1 MTENSS
7 QKNAA
12 DAGKTENEE
21 ISFADLFEM
30 EENSSVSRVGDVI
43 MGTIV
48 GVVDDHVL
56 VDIGD
61 KAESYIPL
69 SEFHTEG
76 EEVDV
81 NIGDSFEVFVEKRK
95 EEGGLLLSR
104 EKAIGIKVWEEI
116 AKIQADDGTIDG
128 KIENRV
134 KGGMSV
140 DIGVPAFLPY
150 SQIDL
155 RPVKDL
161 DALIGETFPFKILKF
176 NRKRNNVVISRRAIL
191 EQEREK
197 MRSEM
202 RTNLEEGMVVK
213 GTVTNITD
221 YGLFIDL
228 GGMDGLCHITDL
240 SWGRV
245 SHPSKLYKV
254 SDEIDVKILKYDKDS
269 DRVSLGIKQLR
280 PDPWA
285 TVTERYPVGS
295 KTVGKVVSITDYG
308 VFVEI
313 EEGVEGLIHISE
325 MTWSKKPRHPSKLV
339 AVSDEIEVMVLNIET
354 ETKRISLG
362 MKQLQPNPWDLV
374 SENYPVGSI
383 IEGKIKNITDFGIF
397 IGIEEGIDGLI
408 HVSDLSWTERI
419 KHPTEKYAKSD
430 TIQAVVLK
438 IDRENERFSLGVK
451 QLEPDPWQAALNNYP
466 SGAIV
471 EGKITN
477 VTDFGIFVQLEEG
490 VEGLVHVS
498 EISKEKINTPVGMYN
513 VDDNLQVMVINV
525 SSKDRKIGLS
535 IKALDSSSEEGSAED
550 YKKKQASGPST
561 LGDLLKAAE
570 AEAAPEADAAD
581 ADAAPE
587 SEVEAEVAAEPEAD
601 ATEAEAAPETDA
613 ADADAAPEPEVE
625 TEAAEPEADVAE
637 AAAAP
642 EPEAEAEAAAPEAEA
657 ADAAVAPEQE
667 VEAEAAEP
675 EADVADAA
683 IAPEPEAKA
692 EEAADD
698 ETEAETT
705 PEEDTSETEEDSDK
719 EKE

>member
-1 MTENSS
+1 MTENSTE
-7 QKNAA
+7 KNESEV
-12 DAGKTENEE
+12 GMESSEE
-21 ISFADLFEM
+21 GSFADLFEM
-30 EENSSVSRVGDVI
+30 DEHSTVIKEGDVV
-43 MGTIV
+43 MGMIV
-48 GVVDDHVL
+48 SIVDNHAMI
-56 VDIGD
+56 DIGD
-61 KAESYIPL
+61 KAESYVPL
-69 SEFHTEG
+69 SEFLVDG
-76 EEVDV
+76 EAEEV
-81 NIGDSFEVFVEKRK
+81 NIGDSYEVFVEKRK
-95 EEGGLLLSR
+95 EEGGILLSR

-161 DALIGETFPFKILKF
+161 DALIGQTFPFKILKF

-191 EQEREK
+191 EKEREK
-197 MRSEM
+197 MRDSM
-202 RTNLEEGMVVK
+202 RTSLEEGMIVK

-245 SHPSKLYKV
+245 SHPAKLYKV
-254 SDEIDVKILKYDKDS
+254 SDEIDVKILKYDQES

-285 TVTERYPVGS
+285 TVAERYPVGS

-308 VFVEI
+308 VFVEL

-339 AVSDEIEVMVLNIET
+339 AAGDEVEIMVLNIET

-362 MKQLQPNPWDLV
+362 MKQLHPNPWDLV

-419 KHPTEKYAKSD
+419 KHPTEKYAKGD

-438 IDRENERFSLGVK
+438 IDRENERFSLGIK
-451 QLEPDPWQAALNNYP
+451 QLEPDPWMAALSNYP
-466 SGAIV
+466 GGAIV
-471 EGKITN
+471 EGTITN

-490 VEGLVHVS
+490 IEGLVHVS
-498 EISKEKINTPVGMYN
+498 EISKEKIATPVGMYN
-513 VDDNLQVMVINV
+513 MGDPLKVKVINV

-535 IKALDSSSEEGSAED
+535 IKALDKDSSEDSMQD
-550 YKKKQASGPST
+550 YKKKQSSGPST
-561 LGDLLKAAE
+561 IGDLLKTEMKSKETSTKEDAAE
-570 AEAAPEADAAD
+570 TAAEEPAAEAAPE
-581 ADAAPE
+581 E
-587 SEVEAEVAAEPEAD
+587 EAAEAAAEEPA
-601 ATEAEAAPETDA
+601 AEAAPE
-613 ADADAAPEPEVE
+613 E
-625 TEAAEPEADVAE
+625 EAAE
-637 AAAAP
+637 AAAE
-642 EPEAEAEAAAPEAEA
+642 EPAAEAAPEEKA
-657 ADAAVAPEQE
+657 ADAA
-667 VEAEAAEP
+667 AEAAP
-675 EADVADAA
+675 EEETA
-683 IAPEPEAKA
+683 
-692 EEAADD
+692 EAA
-698 ETEAETT
+698 
-705 PEEDTSETEEDSDK
+705 PEEDAVEAAPEEKTDK
-719 EKE
+719 E

>member
-1 MTENSS
+1 MTENST
-7 QKNAA
+7 QENAA
-12 DAGKTENEE
+12 DAGKKDSEE
-21 ISFADLFEM
+21 MSFADLFEM
-30 EENSSVSRVGDVI
+30 EENSSVSKVGDVI
-43 MGTIV
+43 KGTVV
-48 GVVDDHVL
+48 GIVDDHVL

-69 SEFHTEG
+69 SEFRTEG
-76 EEVDV
+76 EEKEIK
-81 NIGDSFEVFVEKRK
+81 IGDAFEVFVEKRK
-95 EEGGLLLSR
+95 EEGGLQLSR

-128 KIENRV
+128 KIESRV

-161 DALIGETFPFKILKF
+161 DALIGQSFPFKILKF

-191 EQEREK
+191 EKEREK
-197 MRSEM
+197 MRADM
-202 RTNLEEGMVVK
+202 RTSLEEGMVVK

-245 SHPSKLYKV
+245 SHPAKLYKV
-254 SDEIDVKILKYDKDS
+254 GDDIDVKILKYDQES

-285 TVTERYPVGS
+285 TVTERYPIGS
-295 KTVGKVVSITDYG
+295 NTVGKVVSITDYG
-308 VFVEI
+308 VFVEL

-339 AVSDEIEVMVLNIET
+339 TVGDEVEIMVLNIET
-354 ETKRISLG
+354 ESKRISLG
-362 MKQLQPNPWDLV
+362 MKQLHPNPWDLV

-419 KHPTEKYAKSD
+419 KHPTEKYAKGD

-438 IDRENERFSLGVK
+438 IDRENERFSLGIK

-466 SGAIV
+466 GGAIV

-498 EISKEKINTPVGMYN
+498 EISKEKITTPVGMYN
-513 VDDNLQVMVINV
+513 VGDSLKVKVINV

-535 IKALDSSSEEGSAED
+535 VKAMDEDSGEDTLKD
-550 YKKKQASGPST
+550 YKKKQAAGPAT
-561 LGDLLKAAE
+561 IGDLLKEEMESKGTSSKAEAAPEEVEAAAEE
-570 AEAAPEADAAD
+570 AEAAPEEAET
-581 ADAAPE
+581 APE
-587 SEVEAEVAAEPEAD
+587 AAETAVE
-601 ATEAEAAPETDA
+601 EVEAAPEEAETAATEELEPADE
-613 ADADAAPEPEVE
+613 ADAED
-625 TEAAEPEADVAE
+625 
-637 AAAAP
+637 
-642 EPEAEAEAAAPEAEA
+642 AEAE
-657 ADAAVAPEQE
+657 
-667 VEAEAAEP
+667 
-675 EADVADAA
+675 
-683 IAPEPEAKA
+683 
-692 EEAADD
+692 
-698 ETEAETT
+698 T
-705 PEEDTSETEEDSDK
+705 DK
-719 EKE
+719 DKD